1 MFRNGLRGTPYPYD
15 PVLGARDL
23 PDFCGRFEL
32 RWAWWKVYNWVSFS
46 RRNNQFHYK
55 EAHVSVETQKQQYSG
70 VRCYS
75 CGEAIP
81 VPTKTV
87 QKVNARAEKA
97 DAGIPTEAPIVFN
110 LRCKACEKESFYG
123 VKDMVQMEGTPRLS
137 RAGARANI
145 KLLRPSSGLAH
156 AANG

>member
-1 MFRNGLRGTPYPYD
+1 
-15 PVLGARDL
+15 
-23 PDFCGRFEL
+23 
-32 RWAWWKVYNWVSFS
+32 
-46 RRNNQFHYK
+46 
-55 EAHVSVETQKQQYSG
+55 VSVDTLKEKYSA

-87 QKVNARAEKA
+87 QKVNARDEKV
-97 DAGIPTEAPIVFN
+97 EAARVETPIVFN

-123 VKDMVQMEGTPRLS
+123 VQDILQAEGTPRLS
-137 RAGARANI
+137 RATARANA
-145 KLLRPSSGLAH
+145 KLMRPPAGLAH

>member
-1 MFRNGLRGTPYPYD
+1 MGAEPGCIMGSPGT
-15 PVLGARDL
+15 
-23 PDFCGRFEL
+23 
-32 RWAWWKVYNWVSFS
+32 
-46 RRNNQFHYK
+46 QFNK
-55 EAHVSVETQKQQYSG
+55 TQRLNVSVETEKQKYSG

-81 VPTKTV
+81 LPTKTV

-97 DAGIPTEAPIVFN
+97 DVGPTETPIVFN

-123 VKDMVQMEGTPRLS
+123 VKDIVQMEGTPRRS
-137 RAGARANI
+137 RAGARANT
-145 KLLRPSSGLAH
+145 LLRPPSGLAH

>member
-1 MFRNGLRGTPYPYD
+1 MGAQLGCIMGSPGT
-15 PVLGARDL
+15 
-23 PDFCGRFEL
+23 
-32 RWAWWKVYNWVSFS
+32 
-46 RRNNQFHYK
+46 QFNK
-55 EAHVSVETQKQQYSG
+55 TKKRLNVSVETEKQKYSG

-81 VPTKTV
+81 LPAKTV

-97 DAGIPTEAPIVFN
+97 DTAPTETPIVFN

-123 VKDMVQMEGTPRLS
+123 VKDIVQMEGTPRQT
-137 RAGARANI
+137 RAGARANT
-145 KLLRPSSGLAH
+145 KLMRPAIGGLAH

>member
-1 MFRNGLRGTPYPYD
+1 M
-15 PVLGARDL
+15 
-23 PDFCGRFEL
+23 
-32 RWAWWKVYNWVSFS
+32 
-46 RRNNQFHYK
+46 
-55 EAHVSVETQKQQYSG
+55 SVETETQKYSG

-81 VPTKTV
+81 LPAKTV

-97 DAGIPTEAPIVFN
+97 DTAPTETPIVFN

-123 VKDMVQMEGTPRLS
+123 VKDIVQMEGTPRQT
-137 RAGARANI
+137 RAGARANT
-145 KLLRPSSGLAH
+145 KLMRPAIGGLAH